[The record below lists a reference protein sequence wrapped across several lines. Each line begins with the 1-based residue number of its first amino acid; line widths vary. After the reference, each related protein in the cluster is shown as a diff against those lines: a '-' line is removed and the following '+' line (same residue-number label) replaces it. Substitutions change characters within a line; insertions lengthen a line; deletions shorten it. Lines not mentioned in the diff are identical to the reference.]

1 MNLVKYIIIC
11 VILITFISCKTE
23 KESCIEGLVDKGYT
37 YDEACDECEQL
48 KEDSEA
54 RYEGN

>member
-1 MNLVKYIIIC
+1 MRKIFLALTIIMA
-11 VILITFISCKTE
+11 LNSCKTE

-37 YDEACDECEQL
+37 HEEACDECEQL

-54 RYEGN
+54 RFEGN

>member
-1 MNLVKYIIIC
+1 MKKIFMAFITIIA
-11 VILITFISCKTE
+11 LNSCKTE
-23 KESCIEGLVDKGYT
+23 KESCIERLVNEEGYT

-54 RYEGN
+54 RYEKY

>member
-1 MNLVKYIIIC
+1 MSL
-11 VILITFISCKTE
+11 TSCKTE

-37 YDEACDECEQL
+37 YDEACDECEEL

>member
-1 MNLVKYIIIC
+1 MKKILLLVIFTS
-11 VILITFISCKTE
+11 LFSCKTE
-23 KESCIEGLVDKGYT
+23 KESCIEGLIDKGYT